1 MTTTGESK
9 LTLPAAL
16 AAFALVAAAIAIVL
30 VEGTQITGLALA
42 GLCVLPIL
50 IFLALRW
57 PLDGLFGFYVLLVP
71 FDNLLSTGSFGTITK
86 YLGLIAGAFLLLAL
100 VRRRRISFA
109 SSPLRILC
117 VLFLWMFAST
127 LWAIDQKAALAML
140 PTYGGLMLLY
150 GVLSMIPLSPRQFG
164 VLLFLVA
171 AGGICAAAYGAHAFY
186 SDPSFS
192 QESLVMRRLVVQIG
206 DNFIDPNHFSDALL
220 FPVAIVTMWAL
231 RTRRLLVRL
240 GSVAA
245 LALLVVAIMFSG
257 SREGLTALVVIAAYY
272 LWRSRYRV
280 RLAIAIAAVAVV
292 AASVQSSVFA
302 RFSSALETGGSG
314 RTSIWAVALE
324 AAKHRLFQG
333 YGIGNFTEA
342 FNLFYLDVHQPYP
355 YGWNSPAHN
364 LIVHY
369 IVELGLVGVILIG
382 AFLWAQFRSL
392 RDVEPDSQ
400 LYDYR
405 IVMEAV
411 LLAIVTVSMTIDLFQ
426 YKYAWLAFAMA
437 ALLRNAALADQQ
449 SAAMRTAKSAMMPE
463 RSARSAMRAL
473 PRSPRSRS
481 TRLSTSES

>member
-1 MTTTGESK
+1 MATTDDSK
-9 LTLPAAL
+9 LAFPAAL
-16 AAFALVAAAIAIVL
+16 AAFALVAVAVAVVL
-30 VEGTQITGLALA
+30 VQGTQIAALALA
-42 GLCVLPIL
+42 GLCVLPIVV
-50 IFLALRW
+50 FLALRW

-100 VRRRRISFA
+100 VRRRQISFA
-109 SSPLRILC
+109 GNPLRILC

-127 LWAIDQKAALAML
+127 LWALDQKSALAML

-150 GVLSMIPLSPRQFG
+150 AVLSMIPLSAQQFR

-240 GSVAA
+240 ASIAA

-257 SREGLTALVVIAAYY
+257 SREGLTALAVIGAYY

-280 RLAIAIAAVAVV
+280 RLAVAIAAVAAI
-292 AASVQSSVFA
+292 AASVQTSVFE
-302 RFSSALETGGSG
+302 RFSSALATGGSG

-324 AAKHRLFQG
+324 AAKHRPLQG
-333 YGIGNFTEA
+333 YGIGNFTDA

-355 YGWNSPAHN
+355 YGWDSPAHN

-369 IVELGLVGVILIG
+369 LVELGLVGIVLIG
-382 AFLWAQFRSL
+382 AFLWTQFRSL
-392 RDVEPDSQ
+392 RDVEPSSE

-411 LLAIVTVSMTIDLFQ
+411 LLAVVTVSMTIDLFQ

-437 ALLRNAALADQQ
+437 ALLRNAALAGQH
-449 SAAMRTAKSAMMPE
+449 SAAIRTASSAMMPE

-481 TRLSTSES
+481 ARLSTSES